1 MAIRILILVVVLV
14 IAGIYARVLA
24 ASRVVATGLPR
35 LEAVPAAFPGW
46 TSQVVPLS
54 EKEAGVLAADV
65 TVQRYY
71 QREDG
76 ASVWLFLAYF
86 ADQQVN
92 SQIHSPRQCVPG
104 SGWNVLGVDDDAV
117 DLAQGRSPATCM
129 RLQRSGA
136 PEQRMLYWFRTRSGT
151 VTGEYAL
158 KWDLMRNSLARRP
171 TDAVF
176 IRYIAEVQDEA
187 AMRSLVL
194 TLDPFVHS
202 LLAEVGLP

>member
-1 MAIRILILVVVLV
+1 MAIRILILVVVLA
-14 IAGIYARVLA
+14 IAGVYARVLA
-24 ASRVVATGLPR
+24 SSRAVATGLPR

-46 TSQVVPLS
+46 TSQEVPLS
-54 EKEAGVLAADV
+54 ENAAGVLAADV
-65 TVQRYY
+65 TLQRYY

-86 ADQQVN
+86 SDQQVN
-92 SQIHSPRQCVPG
+92 SQIHSPRQCIPG
-104 SGWNVLGVDDDAV
+104 SGWNVLGVDDDTV

-158 KWDLMRNSLARRP
+158 KWDLMRNALARRP

-176 IRYIAEVQDEA
+176 IRYLAEMQDEA
-187 AMRSLVL
+187 AMRSLVQ